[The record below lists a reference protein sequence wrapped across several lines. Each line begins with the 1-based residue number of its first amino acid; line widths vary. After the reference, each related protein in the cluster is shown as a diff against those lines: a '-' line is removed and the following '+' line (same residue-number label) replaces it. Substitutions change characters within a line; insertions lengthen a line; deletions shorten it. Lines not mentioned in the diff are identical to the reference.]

1 MLSANDMITLKVG
14 CVTFFSTKYVPA
26 WGCRLYR
33 KPSEK
38 MKAHCWNHQC
48 TWVVL
53 IVIMSF
59 ADNSTVFLI
68 SVTGQIVSGDF
79 PPEMDDL
86 YCKHCFVAGQDWAV
100 TAGQEE
106 GISQVC
112 IFLNFSSHN
121 NVKTNFWK
129 KPLNPIENGFS
140 MKFFYQLFKMS
151 NIFTL

>member
-1 MLSANDMITLKVG
+1 
-14 CVTFFSTKYVPA
+14 
-26 WGCRLYR
+26 
-33 KPSEK
+33 
-38 MKAHCWNHQC
+38 
-48 TWVVL
+48 
-53 IVIMSF
+53 MSF

-112 IFLNFSSHN
+112 IYLNFSSHN
-121 NVKTNFWK
+121 NVKTNF
-129 KPLNPIENGFS
+129 
-140 MKFFYQLFKMS
+140 
-151 NIFTL
+151 